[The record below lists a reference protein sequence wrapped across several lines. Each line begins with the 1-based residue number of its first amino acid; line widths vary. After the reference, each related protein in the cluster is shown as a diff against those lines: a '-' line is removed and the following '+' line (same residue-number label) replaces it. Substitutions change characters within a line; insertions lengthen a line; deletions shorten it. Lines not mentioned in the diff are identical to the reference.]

1 MPLTNNTLA
10 TPTCKA
16 YPTVP
21 LTFQLPTIRLK
32 LTLSYLMN
40 TLQCSMLLTGS
51 SPRMTR
57 SLRISTLGIMGSGL
71 TRPLMGTHPT
81 RASGLMALTAHQ
93 FPSMPAMP
101 WTRISVTPLAPA
113 HCLNRGMLNSP
124 LLLRVIQ
131 LPGLIQMALVLCIQ
145 AMNSGLPYLAAMPSP
160 PPMDEVRRLNNSTLP
175 ARGSPK
181 HHLNLPPTPLSQH
194 LWIDNLTTWISTQ
207 HMVLSMRHNLL
218 AL

>member
-1 MPLTNNTLA
+1 MLANKQCIMIEGHWFNNSKNFSL
-10 TPTCKA
+10 
-16 YPTVP
+16 
-21 LTFQLPTIRLK
+21 LK
-32 LTLSYLMN
+32 NLEDTK
-40 TLQCSMLLTGS
+40 
-51 SPRMTR
+51 
-57 SLRISTLGIMGSGL
+57 LRIFFHNPDLIMGSGL

-93 FPSMPAMP
+93 FPSIPAMT

-207 HMVLSMRHNLL
+207 HSLHANSMLITDCCAKLTSAN
-218 AL
+218 